1 MKNYSEKGTIS
12 FPSKMTYIFRI
23 FLMILHLGT
32 YNIKE
37 RNYEFDGVDIHY
49 QHL

>member
-1 MKNYSEKGTIS
+1 MKLNCEKNIHYT
-12 FPSKMTYIFRI
+12 PSKMTYIFRI
-23 FLMILHLGT
+23 CLMILHLGT

-37 RNYEFDGVDIHY
+37 RNYEFDGMELHY